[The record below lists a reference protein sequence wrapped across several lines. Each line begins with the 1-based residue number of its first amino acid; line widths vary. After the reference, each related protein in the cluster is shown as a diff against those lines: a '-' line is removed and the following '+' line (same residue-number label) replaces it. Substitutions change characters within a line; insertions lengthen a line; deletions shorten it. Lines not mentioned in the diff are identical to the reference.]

1 MSGGDYLDSLE
12 PDERLVLE
20 LGESWVESPSC
31 NLVQATTNLKYR
43 VSHKRRPIAKYQKL
57 IFYIISS
64 SLSPLSRSGYFWILG
79 NGRLFSETLY
89 NKMNI
94 KANRYLPTFLQKY
107 TCFLFLFF
115 FFSFPFFKS
124 SFKFFPVFQFGQKK
138 KEMEIHTKQLP
149 LKQLMRL
156 PNLPEEH

>member
-64 SLSPLSRSGYFWILG
+64 SLSSLSRSGYFWILG
-79 NGRLFSETLY
+79 NGRLFRETLY
-89 NKMNI
+89 INNALNLNTYVWCYDSKWIVEERSINNFNI
-94 KANRYLPTFLQKY
+94 LWNDLECLNI
-107 TCFLFLFF
+107 FF
-115 FFSFPFFKS
+115 
-124 SFKFFPVFQFGQKK
+124 
-138 KEMEIHTKQLP
+138 
-149 LKQLMRL
+149 
-156 PNLPEEH
+156 